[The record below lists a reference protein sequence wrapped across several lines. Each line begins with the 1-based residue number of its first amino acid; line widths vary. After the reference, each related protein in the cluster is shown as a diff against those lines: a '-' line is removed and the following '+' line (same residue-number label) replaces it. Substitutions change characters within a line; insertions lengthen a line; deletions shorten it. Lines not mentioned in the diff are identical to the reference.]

1 MRMRGRTVGVLAP
14 CEAHAS
20 RAREAGKGRPG
31 RVAEAATERAGR
43 RGREGGR
50 EGGRDWRGGAGL
62 LRPAPYCLRLSRLGG
77 AVGLLRTSGLRAK
90 VSVRLR
96 LRLRAGAPCDESEV
110 FGDG

>member
-20 RAREAGKGRPG
+20 RVREADKGRPG

-50 EGGRDWRGGAGL
+50 EGGSGL

>member
-50 EGGRDWRGGAGL
+50 EGVERRC
-62 LRPAPYCLRLSRLGG
+62 RPSA
-77 AVGLLRTSGLRAK
+77 TSPILP
-90 VSVRLR
+90 ST
-96 LRLRAGAPCDESEV
+96 
-110 FGDG
+110 

>member
-50 EGGRDWRGGAGL
+50 AGGSGEEVPAFCDQPHTAFDLAG
-62 LRPAPYCLRLSRLGG
+62 
-77 AVGLLRTSGLRAK
+77 
-90 VSVRLR
+90 
-96 LRLRAGAPCDESEV
+96 SEAQ
-110 FGDG
+110 

>member
-50 EGGRDWRGGAGL
+50 EGGSGAFCDQPHTAFDL
-62 LRPAPYCLRLSRLGG
+62 
-77 AVGLLRTSGLRAK
+77 
-90 VSVRLR
+90 
-96 LRLRAGAPCDESEV
+96 AGSEAQ
-110 FGDG
+110 